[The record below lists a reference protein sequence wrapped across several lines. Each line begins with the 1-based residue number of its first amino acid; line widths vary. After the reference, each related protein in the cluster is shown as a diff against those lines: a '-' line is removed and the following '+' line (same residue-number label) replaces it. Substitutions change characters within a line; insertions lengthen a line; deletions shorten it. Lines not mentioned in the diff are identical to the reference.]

1 MPLAESVQKPVKVE
15 VLAYAPTAFFHCRH
29 CEVVWQQ
36 TGTGRALRQEQLDS
50 SLPDDLMRQYQ
61 QLSDW
66 VLQMAET
73 YGSRL
78 QFKVIDAAS
87 LEGWFKSVR
96 YRVRHY
102 PAVIVDGRTKFL
114 GPDLARATELIRQTV
129 ASPS

>member
-1 MPLAESVQKPVKVE
+1 MSAQEPIRVE

-29 CEVVWQQ
+29 CELVWQQ
-36 TGTGRALRQEQLDS
+36 TGTGRALRQEQLAS

-61 QLSDW
+61 QISDW
-66 VLQMAET
+66 VLKMAET

-87 LEGWFKSVR
+87 LEGWFKSLRYWVR
-96 YRVRHY
+96 RY

-114 GPDLARATELIRQTV
+114 GPDLERASELIRQSG
-129 ASPS
+129 ASPGS

>member
-1 MPLAESVQKPVKVE
+1 MSAQKPVKVE
-15 VLAYAPTAFFHCRH
+15 LIAYAPTAFFHCRH

-36 TGTGRALRQEQLDS
+36 TGTGRALRQEQLDA
-50 SLPDDLMRQYQ
+50 SLPDDLMHEYR

-66 VLQMAET
+66 VMRMAET

-96 YRVRHY
+96 YRVRRY
-102 PAVIVDGRTKFL
+102 PAVIVDGREKFL
-114 GPDLARATELIRQTV
+114 GPDLERATEQIRQSV
-129 ASPS
+129 AALS

>member
-1 MPLAESVQKPVKVE
+1 MNGQKAITVE

-36 TGTGRALRQEQLDS
+36 TGTGRALRQEQLQA
-50 SLPDDLMRQYQ
+50 SLPVDLMQEYQ
-61 QLSDW
+61 ELSDW

-78 QFKVIDAAS
+78 RVKVIDVTS
-87 LEGWFKSVR
+87 LEGWFKSLR
-96 YRVRHY
+96 YRVRRY

-114 GPDLARATELIRQTV
+114 GPDLERASELIRQRV
-129 ASPS
+129 ALP

>member
-1 MPLAESVQKPVKVE
+1 MSAQKPIRIE

-29 CEVVWQQ
+29 CELVWQQ
-36 TGTGRALRQEQLDS
+36 TGAGSALRQEQLDS

-61 QLSDW
+61 QISDW

-73 YGSRL
+73 YGRRL

-87 LEGWFKSVR
+87 LEGWFKSLRYWVR
-96 YRVRHY
+96 RY

-114 GPDLARATELIRQTV
+114 GPDLEHASELIRQSV
-129 ASPS
+129 ASS

>member
-1 MPLAESVQKPVKVE
+1 MNAHKPIRVD

-36 TGTGRALRQEQLDS
+36 TGTGRALRQEQLAA
-50 SLPDDLMRQYQ
+50 SLPADLMQQYQ
-61 QLSDW
+61 QVSDW

-78 QFKVIDAAS
+78 QFRMIDAAS
-87 LEGWFKSVR
+87 LEGWFTSLRYWVR
-96 YRVRHY
+96 RY

-114 GPDLARATELIRQTV
+114 GPDLEQASALIRQRV
-129 ASPS
+129 ASPGS

>member
-1 MPLAESVQKPVKVE
+1 MSAQKPITVE

-36 TGTGRALRQEQLDS
+36 TGTGRALRQEQLQA
-50 SLPDDLMRQYQ
+50 SLPDDLMQEYQ
-61 QLSDW
+61 HISDW
-66 VLQMAET
+66 VMQMAET

-87 LEGWFKSVR
+87 LEGWFKSLRYWVR
-96 YRVRHY
+96 RY

-114 GPDLARATELIRQTV
+114 GPDLEQASELIRQSV
-129 ASPS
+129 DAPAS